1 MLNLDQIKRHLEASQ
16 PGFLYEPRAFWD
28 VRTGTTD
35 DGEGEFRFNSDN
47 FYNGSKYPIVLTDI
61 LFDGGISWYSAATA
75 QRGLTDGVI
84 RFSSSGNQPLTRGAI
99 PLRSLVSPVA
109 FEPPSPYAAN
119 PNLDTGIVP
128 QTGVWGDALGP
139 LWNVC
144 QWDFRHPLILPR
156 AGALTFSIGSRVEA
170 DLGYEEDAPPVGA
183 YLQFFE
189 GGDGGGDFYK
199 GNARSFQVNDQFRC
213 RNLST
218 WGRGTDFGDGT
229 GDGTDQPFPPRSI
242 LSATEYRRQNV
253 TQAGS
258 TALRGFSLMLDQ
270 RAFNAYVNDGA
281 PATTRPA
288 VQSRASATPV
298 KAKTSGCG
306 SQESWWRDGAP
317 LSLVSPTRTPALVGR
332 LPVPITLQPGDGLD
346 LELVFPAG
354 TRDFA
359 WDGSESTGR
368 PNIYFGASF
377 CGFAAIE
384 A

>member
-1 MLNLDQIKRHLEASQ
+1 MLNLDQIKRHLEAPQ

-28 VRTGTTD
+28 VHTAPT
-35 DGEGEFRFNSDN
+35 EGATAEFRFDSDN

-119 PNLDTGIVP
+119 ANLATGIVP
-128 QTGVWGDALGP
+128 QVGVWGRALGP
-139 LWNVC
+139 LWNLC
-144 QWDFRHPLILPR
+144 QWDFRHPIVIPR
-156 AGALTFSIGSRVEA
+156 DGALTFSIGSRIQE
-170 DLGYEEDAPPVGA
+170 DLGLGGVPVLA

-189 GGDGGGDFYK
+189 GGDGSNDFFQ
-199 GNARSFQVNDQFRC
+199 GNARSFQTTQERGVHIGP
-213 RNLST
+213 
-218 WGRGTDFGDGT
+218 WGGRDGFVFE
-229 GDGTDQPFPPRSI
+229 GGGGAVQPFPPTSV
-242 LSATEYRRQNV
+242 LSATAYRRQNA

-258 TALRGFSLMLDQ
+258 TAVRGFSLMFDQ
-270 RAFNAYVNDGA
+270 RDYNATIDGEFIPD
-281 PATTRPA
+281 PARPA
-288 VQSRASATPV
+288 LQSVASSTPV

-332 LPVPITLQPGDGLD
+332 LPVPITLQPGDGID
-346 LELVFPAG
+346 LELVFPTGTEEYPWAG
-354 TRDFA
+354 PLEFNNPRVQM
-359 WDGSESTGR
+359 GV
-368 PNIYFGASF
+368 SF